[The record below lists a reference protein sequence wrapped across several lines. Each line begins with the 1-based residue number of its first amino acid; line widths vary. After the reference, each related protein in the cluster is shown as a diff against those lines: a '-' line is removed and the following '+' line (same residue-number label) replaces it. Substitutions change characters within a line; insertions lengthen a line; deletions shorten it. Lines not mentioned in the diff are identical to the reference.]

1 MEFQRHD
8 ECEVNNLPCVCTC
21 TRSAHENI
29 SANTKV
35 MNFVLVVNGVRRWL
49 PLLAFC
55 DVLISVWNNCS
66 GLWGILTHNR
76 DRLARMSFTLEGHE
90 KHYVKLAC
98 SGVEVGPIPSN
109 VYLKKERPVCISI
122 EGHGDHYK
130 KVSYS
135 GVEVG

>member
-76 DRLARMSFTLEGHE
+76 GHE

-98 SGVEVGPIPSN
+98 SGVETHPQQRLP
-109 VYLKKERPVCISI
+109 KEGKASLHFNRRSWRSLQ
-122 EGHGDHYK
+122 K
-130 KVSYS
+130 
-135 GVEVG
+135 GVIQWSRGWVRTGRVASLSRS